1 MSSFVIDTS
10 ALIAILANE
19 EEALSFSRAITAAET
34 VMVSTATI
42 HEANC
47 VIARGNYS
55 RIANSVTEL
64 IADLNVHPISFT
76 SEQVAAARE
85 AYLVFGRG
93 SGHPARLNMGD
104 CFSYALAKTRDLPL
118 LFKGDDFI
126 HTDIR
131 PALVAS

>member
-1 MSSFVIDTS
+1 
-10 ALIAILANE
+10 
-19 EEALSFSRAITAAET
+19 
-34 VMVSTATI
+34 MVSTATI

-47 VIARGNYS
+47 VVARGNYS
-55 RIANSVTEL
+55 RIADSVTEL

>member
-1 MSSFVIDTS
+1 MDTS
-10 ALIAILANE
+10 ALIAILSNE
-19 EEALSFSRAITAAET
+19 PEAFPFSEAIIAADAALISAAT
-34 VMVSTATI
+34 V

-47 VIARGNYS
+47 VVARGGYG
-55 RIANSVTEL
+55 RIAGNVDEL
-64 IADLNVHPISFT
+64 IADLGIHQIDFAG
-76 SEQVAAARE
+76 EQVAAARR
-85 AYLVFGRG
+85 AYLAFGRG

>member
-118 LFKGDDFI
+118 LFKGDDFRQ
-126 HTDIR
+126 TDVEA
-131 PALVAS
+131 AL